1 VSAEQLFYRADN
13 GIAGEIREIKP
24 GAEIIREIIHAETG
38 SGD

>member
-24 GAEIIREIIHAETG
+24 GAEIIRERIYVKTG
-38 SGD
+38 SAD